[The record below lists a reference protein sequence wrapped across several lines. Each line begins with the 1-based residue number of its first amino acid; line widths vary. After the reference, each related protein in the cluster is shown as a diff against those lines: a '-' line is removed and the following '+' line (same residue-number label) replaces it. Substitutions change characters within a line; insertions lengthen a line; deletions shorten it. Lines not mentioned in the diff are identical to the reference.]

1 MIGYRFLSVAEQDLV
16 ESMEFYESRQLGL
29 AIRFHDE
36 LFRIILLLRNSPKIG
51 TMIDDNFR
59 SFSLDKFP
67 FSIVYRLEEDTL
79 IVVAVAHQSR
89 HPNYWH
95 DRIQ

>member
-51 TMIDDNFR
+51 TMIDANFR

-79 IVVAVAHQSR
+79 IVVAIAHHSR
-89 HPNYWH
+89 HPEYWR